1 MSRPI
6 PEVQALRGFDVRE
19 VVRPASDRL
28 WAVLFGCSLLAQVFL
43 ASVSLVVGP
52 SLATQEGDEVF
63 LPPTSQLETSLRTAS
78 AGLMACAIAG
88 VCFLL
93 LLTWIPVRLVIYGV
107 TLCCPGAL
115 VALGGLLL
123 FLDDEVAALG
133 PSGGSAG
140 GPVLIAFG
148 VLGLLGARVF
158 WRHIRLGVAVLRC
171 TSAFLRDV
179 PCVGLYPPCFALAH
193 ITGAALW
200 LLALLGAALFLG
212 EGSIGFSAGFW
223 TRVAVSVGLLL
234 AFLWGNASM
243 TALSTFA
250 VARVAAGWYYSAAA
264 ARGSAEEPETEPEAA
279 ADTKMDQVYPVGGWR
294 RRPRCGLGNAV
305 VEGVV
310 QRLGSLAFGAL
321 LLAIV
326 RLIHLLLGWLAKKD
340 AQISS
345 GPAYQVQTPS
355 LARSC
360 REFATNVSEVAATWA
375 SRQAFV
381 QLALNDGSCFAQAAE
396 RAARLALNAPAGFAA
411 VESLAYIFHRTC
423 ELALVAVAV
432 LAARV
437 CGAQGAW
444 GLLPPAIA
452 ACLAAEGLLHPYSV
466 ATSTILQCY
475 LLEKPIRARPAQPS
489 VGALDQTLDAWFQ
502 ADSSDSAGHSFVR
515 HYQV

>member
-1 MSRPI
+1 M
-6 PEVQALRGFDVRE
+6 
-19 VVRPASDRL
+19 
-28 WAVLFGCSLLAQVFL
+28 QVFL
-43 ASVSLVVGP
+43 ASVALLVGP

-63 LPPTSQLETSLRTAS
+63 LPPTSQLQISLRAAS
-78 AGLMACAIAG
+78 AGLVACAMAG

-93 LLTWIPVRLVIYGV
+93 LLTYLPVRLVIYGV

-115 VALGGLLL
+115 VALGGLLM

-133 PSGGSAG
+133 PLGSSAG
-140 GPVLIAFG
+140 GPVLMACGI
-148 VLGLLGARVF
+148 LGLLGARVF

-193 ITGAALW
+193 ITGATLW

-212 EGSIGFSAGFW
+212 ESSIGFSAGFW
-223 TRVAVSVGLLL
+223 TRVAASVGLLL

-250 VARVAAGWYYSAAA
+250 VARVAAGWYYSAAG
-264 ARGSAEEPETEPEAA
+264 ARGREEEPETEPEAE
-279 ADTKMDQVYPVGGWR
+279 ADTKADQLSLVGEWR
-294 RRPRCGLGNAV
+294 QRPRCGLGNAV

-310 QRLGSLAFGAL
+310 QRLGSLVFGAL

-326 RLIHLLLGWLAKKD
+326 RLIHLVLCWWAKKD
-340 AQISS
+340 AQTSS
-345 GPAYQVQTPS
+345 APAHQVQAPS
-355 LARSC
+355 LVRSC
-360 REFATNVSEVAATWA
+360 REFAANVLEAAATWA

-381 QLALNDGSCFAQAAE
+381 QLALNDGGCFAMAAE

-432 LAARV
+432 LTARV

-444 GLLPPAIA
+444 GLLPPAFV

-466 ATSTILQCY
+466 ATSTILQCH
-475 LLEKPIRARPAQPS
+475 LLEKPVRARPAQPS
-489 VGALDQTLDAWFQ
+489 VGALDKTLDTWFQ
-502 ADSSDSAGHSFVR
+502 ADSSNSVAHSFVR
-515 HYQV
+515 HYRV